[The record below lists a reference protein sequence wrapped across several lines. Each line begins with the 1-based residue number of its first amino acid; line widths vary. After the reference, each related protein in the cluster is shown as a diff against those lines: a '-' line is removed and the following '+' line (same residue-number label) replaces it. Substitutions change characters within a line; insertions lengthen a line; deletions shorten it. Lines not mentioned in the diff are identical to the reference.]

1 METAGQDGSKEHRD
15 FVPLIAAIERVEDS
29 VGEAAPPS
37 LRIEASGLHDTLAH
51 ELIPHAVS
59 EGRTVFPVLRRV
71 TGTDHVTREMNSD
84 HKEIARLTDEL
95 DRMSGEIAAA
105 GLDTAHE
112 RRLRKVL
119 HELRAVVQHHFS
131 EEEQGCFQVL
141 KTELGPDEA
150 RAMYEAMERAAAE
163 LRSLY
168 E

>member
-1 METAGQDGSKEHRD
+1 MKTAGKDASKEHRD

-29 VGEAAPPS
+29 VGGAPAPS

-51 ELIPHAVS
+51 ALIPHAVS

-71 TGTDHVTREMNSD
+71 TGTDRVTREMNKD

-95 DRMSGEIAAA
+95 DRMGGEIAKT

-112 RRLRKVL
+112 RKLRKIL
-119 HELRAVVQHHFS
+119 HELRAVVQHHLS
-131 EEEQGCFQVL
+131 DEDQSCFEVL
-141 KTELGPDEA
+141 RAELGPDEA
-150 RAMYEAMERAAAE
+150 RAMYEAMEKAAAE